1 MPSRRRAPLLA
12 LLLGALVVAH
22 APGAAA
28 YPEKPVTMI
37 VPFAAGGG
45 VDLTARTMVE
55 LMKPHFPQPIAVV
68 NRPGGG
74 GSVGAAEVVLA
85 RPDGYTIGLTGGSLL
100 IQPHLIPDLPF
111 KGPADYQP
119 VIKVVTVP
127 TVLAVRSDAP
137 WANARALLDDAKANP
152 GKIRV
157 GSAGRGTALG
167 LPLEAFKAVSG
178 ANLRHVPFGGSSEV
192 LTNLLGGHVE
202 GASVTAAEA
211 LPHVRAGKAK
221 VLLIL
226 EDKRISTYPDA
237 PSVPDL
243 GFKMAVSGI
252 ANYAIFAP
260 KSTPE
265 PALQTLHEAARKAMD
280 TDAFRKYVQD
290 YSYVAEYRTR
300 ADLRRDFERLDAT
313 AGDLARQLGLKK

>member
-1 MPSRRRAPLLA
+1 MPSRRHAPGLA
-12 LLLGALVVAH
+12 LLVGALLLAH

-28 YPEKPVTMI
+28 YPEKTVTMI

-45 VDLTARTMVE
+45 VDVTARTMAE

-100 IQPHLIPDLPF
+100 IQPHMLADLPF
-111 KGPADYQP
+111 KGPGDYQP

-127 TVLAVRSDAP
+127 TVLAVRADAP
-137 WANARALLDDAKANP
+137 WANAKAFLDDARANP

-167 LPLEAFKAVSG
+167 LPLEAFKASAGV
-178 ANLRHVPFGGSSEV
+178 NLRHVPFGGSSEV

-226 EDKRISTYPDA
+226 EDKRFPTYPDA

-243 GFKMAVSGI
+243 GYKMPVAGI

-260 KSTPE
+260 KNTPE
-265 PALQTLHEAARKAMD
+265 PVLQTLHEAARKAMD
-280 TDAFRKYVQD
+280 TDTFRKWVQD
-290 YSYVAEYRTR
+290 SSYLSEYRNR
-300 ADLRRDFERLDAT
+300 AELRRDFERLDAT
-313 AGDLARQLGLKK
+313 AADLARQLGLKK